1 MFDYEKVTRYRRWY
15 KMFSAD
21 TSGVVLQVV
30 VGWEIGSLGGGIALH
45 QRLFT
50 KFLRPCF
57 CVLLILG
64 FFSFSPLLLLA
75 YFAFIYRSLPI
86 STTVSLGLVGTW
98 NLKKFCDR
106 GGIRQ

>member
-1 MFDYEKVTRYRRWY
+1 MDTTSGQRDWRVYTYMFDYEKVTRYRRWY

-57 CVLLILG
+57 LRSSNLGVFSLFLL
-64 FFSFSPLLLLA
+64 F
-75 YFAFIYRSLPI
+75 Y
-86 STTVSLGLVGTW
+86 
-98 NLKKFCDR
+98 C
-106 GGIRQ
+106 